1 MGVCGKEGGM
11 SVQLK
16 LTCYMYHSG
25 SSYSLVW
32 FPAWPGY
39 EAMLNTHEKQRNWPH
54 QVLRNLIFL
63 FVEPC
68 LNMKLLVLCVLADK
82 VKLKPN

>member
-25 SSYSLVW
+25 SNYSLVW

-39 EAMLNTHEKQRNWPH
+39 EAMLNTHEKQ
-54 QVLRNLIFL
+54 
-63 FVEPC
+63 
-68 LNMKLLVLCVLADK
+68 KLASPSFKKFDVPVCGTLPQYEATSSVCFG
-82 VKLKPN
+82 